1 MNTFTPEELIQYMYK
16 ETSTE
21 KTAAIKAALQND
33 WQLREDYDNLAATQK
48 QLEDVKLS
56 PREDTLKK
64 ILDYAEK
71 SISLLHPH

>member
-33 WQLREDYDNLAATQK
+33 WQLREYYENLAATKK
-48 QLEDVKLS
+48 QLDDVRLS
-56 PREDTLKK
+56 PREDTIKK

>member
-1 MNTFTPEELIQYMYK
+1 MNTFTPEELIQYMYH

-21 KTAAIKAALQND
+21 KTTAIKAALEND
-33 WQLREDYDNLAATQK
+33 WELREAYDNLSTTQK
-48 QLEDVKLS
+48 QLDDINLS
-56 PREDTLKK
+56 PREDTLQK

>member
-1 MNTFTPEELIQYMYK
+1 MNTFAPEELIQYMYH

-21 KTAAIKAALQND
+21 KTTAIKAALEND
-33 WQLREDYDNLAATQK
+33 WELREAYDNLATTQK
-48 QLEDVKLS
+48 QLDDVNLS

-71 SISLLHPH
+71 SIGLLHPH